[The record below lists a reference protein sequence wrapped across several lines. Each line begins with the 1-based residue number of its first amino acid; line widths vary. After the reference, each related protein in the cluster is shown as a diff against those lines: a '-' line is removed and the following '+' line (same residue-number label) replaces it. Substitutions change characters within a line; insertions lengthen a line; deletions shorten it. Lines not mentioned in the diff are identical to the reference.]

1 MHRTT
6 TRQMALAT
14 ALLFLISCVQA
25 GVEQP
30 KTLTAG
36 PNPDCFAQDSPEPVR
51 TLPAAR
57 IVFPG
62 NVYILALGA
71 NSGRLR
77 WANWDAAHFAW
88 VMQSLLTVPASQ
100 LGYAKIP
107 QLRLVRNATPQDFV
121 DGMAWLRTTV
131 QPGDLVL
138 FFFSGHGMF
147 LRDDN
152 GDEADGWDEALVL
165 CGPPGAT
172 PSDPQTYTI
181 RDDTLAAAVQALPTE
196 QILVVLDACFSGA
209 LGRGSSDVEPKFFW
223 PWKNQTPPKRIE
235 DTGPAS
241 ARPSPIE
248 PLPKGALWAAAG
260 GNQRAWEMKGEGG
273 LFTTEFLRALT
284 SIPQGNVSTVF
295 EYTVPRVRE
304 RSKTFF
310 EFQEPV
316 SGGNL
321 ALTQALLLQQERGL
335 STRPQRTR
343 KR

>member
-6 TRQMALAT
+6 TRQMALST

-36 PNPDCFAQDSPEPVR
+36 PNPDCFAQDSPEPVM

-107 QLRLVRNATPQDFV
+107 QLRLVRNATPQDFMA
-121 DGMAWLRTTV
+121 GMEWLRTTV
-131 QPGDLVL
+131 QSGDLVL
-138 FFFSGHGMF
+138 LFFSGHGTF
-147 LRDDN
+147 LPDDEDN
-152 GDEADGWDEALVL
+152 KDEPDGWDEALVL
-165 CGPPGAT
+165 CRPPGVT
-172 PSDPQTYTI
+172 SSDPQTYTI

-196 QILVVLDACFSGA
+196 QILVVLDTCFSGA
-209 LGRGSSDVEPKFFW
+209 LGRGSGDVEPKFFW
-223 PWKNQTPPKRIE
+223 PWKWEEKTPPKRIE
-235 DTGPAS
+235 D
-241 ARPSPIE
+241 IE
-248 PLPKGALWAAAG
+248 PLPKGVLLAAAR

-284 SIPQGNVSTVF
+284 SIPQDNVSTVF
-295 EYTVPRVRE
+295 AYTVPRVRK
-304 RSKTFF
+304 RSQTFF

-321 ALTQALLLQQERGL
+321 ALTQALRLQQEKGR
-335 STRPQRTR
+335 STRPQGTR
-343 KR
+343 NRRF